1 MMSDLSQDGINYYVD
16 EKNTK
21 DGDSTT
27 YWKRFR
33 YFHESPVISYLWFL
47 LVFSYM
53 MLYHL
58 DARNTFDIPHWT
70 EINVIITVSTM
81 LFEEARRLRYQ
92 YVTRMTER
100 WGSTGST
107 AFTFLSNVF
116 YVLPYFLFYMGLG
129 FRYGSYNEGLLPTA
143 RIIWAL
149 DLALWYL
156 RSLKFIIALKFLGPK
171 LLMLKN
177 MLWDLFVFVY
187 MIFIAIA
194 AYAVVSRALIFYK
207 EVPFTGRGILSE
219 IFYEPYWFIYGEF
232 SDKDLLD
239 ERIKN
244 GTNAGGGGVAE
255 ATATH
260 VLLGFHMLFINI
272 LLLNLL
278 VAVFADSIGKVQANT
293 EFYWRYQRY
302 SFVREYFEYLP
313 LSYSPLIIISHIILI
328 IFTIQNIYCSKLDRK
343 REAHD
348 DYVPIS
354 KRLTRIFNHLNMLMF
369 FSEHLF

>member
-1 MMSDLSQDGINYYVD
+1 
-16 EKNTK
+16 
-21 DGDSTT
+21 
-27 YWKRFR
+27 
-33 YFHESPVISYLWFL
+33 
-47 LVFSYM
+47 
-53 MLYHL
+53 
-58 DARNTFDIPHWT
+58 
-70 EINVIITVSTM
+70 
-81 LFEEARRLRYQ
+81 
-92 YVTRMTER
+92 
-100 WGSTGST
+100 
-107 AFTFLSNVF
+107 
-116 YVLPYFLFYMGLG
+116 MGLG

-177 MLWDLFVFVY
+177 MLWDLFAFVY

-207 EVPFTGRGILSE
+207 EVSFTGRGILSE
-219 IFYEPYWFIYGEF
+219 FFYEPYWFIYGEF

-354 KRLTRIFNHLNMLMF
+354 KRLTRIFSLPSRRRAYDLKLTFHSGHKMIPIQDSQNEQWDLFENAATSNVEKTTVDQQKTSEKLYELMSTFQSVLNETRQELKEVLSF
-369 FSEHLF
+369 NDIFNLF

>member
-1 MMSDLSQDGINYYVD
+1 
-16 EKNTK
+16 
-21 DGDSTT
+21 
-27 YWKRFR
+27 
-33 YFHESPVISYLWFL
+33 
-47 LVFSYM
+47 
-53 MLYHL
+53 
-58 DARNTFDIPHWT
+58 
-70 EINVIITVSTM
+70 
-81 LFEEARRLRYQ
+81 
-92 YVTRMTER
+92 
-100 WGSTGST
+100 
-107 AFTFLSNVF
+107 
-116 YVLPYFLFYMGLG
+116 MGLG

-354 KRLTRIFNHLNMLMF
+354 KRLTRIFKMIPIQDSQNEQWDLFENAATYSYACSILQKNKNNDTLTANHGKSKFRLHFIIIVIVQMLKKP
-369 FSEHLF
+369 L